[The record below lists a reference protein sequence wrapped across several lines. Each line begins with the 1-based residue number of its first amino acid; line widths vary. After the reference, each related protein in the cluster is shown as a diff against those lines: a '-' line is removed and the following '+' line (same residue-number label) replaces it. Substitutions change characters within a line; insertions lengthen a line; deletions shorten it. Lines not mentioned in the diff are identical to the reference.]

1 MQKQILLI
9 EDDDVIHSSL
19 KKFLLQEGYQ
29 VMSAYDGESALSLF
43 EENEI
48 HLILL
53 DLIIPKLSGEM
64 VLRQIR
70 QKSKVPI
77 IVISALN
84 DEQTQQLAYMQAVD
98 DYVTKPFSMK
108 ILLYKIA
115 AVIRRVYVT
124 DEETLTWRNVTLY
137 AGKYKLYYNSKEV
150 LLTAKEFQILE
161 ILMRNIGRI
170 YTREQLLSILWDY
183 DFDGYSRTIDVHI
196 KNIRKK
202 ICPEIITTVT
212 KIGYK
217 VEG

>member
-9 EDDDVIHSSL
+9 EDDEVIHSSL

-29 VMSAYDGESALSLF
+29 VISAYDGEYALSLF

-70 QKSKVPI
+70 QTSKVPVM
-77 IVISALN
+77 VISALN
-84 DEQTQQLAYMQAVD
+84 DEQTQQLAYMQEVD

-108 ILLYKIA
+108 LLLYKIA

-124 DEETLTWRNVTLY
+124 DEEILKWRDVTLY
-137 AGKYKLYYNSKEV
+137 VGNYKVYYDGNEV
-150 LLTAKEFQILE
+150 FLTAKEFEILE

-212 KIGYK
+212 RIGYRMEK
-217 VEG
+217 

>member
-1 MQKQILLI
+1 MQKHILLI
-9 EDDDVIHSSL
+9 EDDEVIHASL
-19 KKFLLQEGYQ
+19 RKFLSQEGYQ
-29 VMSAYDGESALSLF
+29 VTSAFDGEEALFLF
-43 EENEI
+43 EEKEI
-48 HLILL
+48 DLILL
-53 DLIIPKLSGEM
+53 DLIIPKLSGEI

-70 QKSKVPI
+70 TKSKVPV

-84 DEQTQQLAYMQAVD
+84 DEQTQQLAYMQEVD

-115 AVIRRVYVT
+115 AVIRRAYALGEEILKWKNVVLYVGNYKVFHEG
-124 DEETLTWRNVTLY
+124 EEVI
-137 AGKYKLYYNSKEV
+137 
-150 LLTAKEFQILE
+150 LTAKEFEILE
-161 ILMRNIGRI
+161 ILMRNLGRI
-170 YTREQLLSILWDY
+170 YTREQLLSILWEY

-217 VEG
+217 VEE

>member
-9 EDDDVIHSSL
+9 EDDEVIHSSL

-29 VMSAYDGESALSLF
+29 VTSAFDGQCALSLF

-48 HLILL
+48 HLVLL

-70 QKSKVPI
+70 QKSKVPV

-84 DEQTQQLAYMQAVD
+84 DEQTQQLAYMQEVD

-108 ILLYKIA
+108 LLLYKIA
-115 AVIRRVYVT
+115 AVLRRVYVT
-124 DEETLTWRNVTLY
+124 DEEVLKWRNVILY
-137 AGKYKLYYNSKEV
+137 AGNYKVYYDGNEV
-150 LLTAKEFQILE
+150 LLTAKEFEILE
-161 ILMRNIGRI
+161 ILMRSIGRI
-170 YTREQLLSILWDY
+170 YTREQLISILWDY

-217 VEG
+217 VDA